1 MRGHDNELIDILIMA
16 SQDKTTLAKE
26 NPHHLNSHD
35 KHDRNLD
42 HSIPL
47 NKYIWSNSSESREL
61 VNKLWNAG
69 FTDLDPKPGAKG
81 RRPFTPIKDQ
91 LRVILLNLYKMWH
104 DDPNLCLGV
113 AMSKSSYRSPRV
125 KKGIN
130 LSALVIDLINRMHDQ
145 GYIKWYKGS
154 ESARRR
160 TRIWPSPKLISHFE
174 KAKIMVLDLFIHH
187 GRECIILSQDSKSL
201 DEDKKD
207 SEGIAYDDNDRI
219 IKMREEL
226 IAYNAL
232 LTRTHIDIG
241 DLAEPR
247 VIHKDGSTLMVD
259 QLNKFVRRIFYR
271 ADWNLGGRFHGG
283 WWQRLGSD
291 YRSRIMINGES
302 TVELDYSGMHVSLIY
317 GLNQELPPTDPYTVP
332 LIDETSSPAK
342 QRKWIKS
349 LVLQSL
355 NATSI
360 ASTFQAFRSDQETG
374 APEKK
379 FKNNKLSTLLE
390 AFLDKNPIVK
400 PFIGKDKGVELMA
413 LDGRI
418 TARVIKHFT
427 SRNIPILT
435 VHDSY
440 IVPQQHSGAL
450 RAAMNE
456 AAAEELKGF
465 TIDITQ
471 DVIGIDHFNTFK
483 AQEPTNADLH
493 IQLLERLPKIE
504 RSKEYKSRYEAFCY
518 WLNLNNS
525 L

>member
-1 MRGHDNELIDILIMA
+1 
-16 SQDKTTLAKE
+16 
-26 NPHHLNSHD
+26 
-35 KHDRNLD
+35 
-42 HSIPL
+42 
-47 NKYIWSNSSESREL
+47 
-61 VNKLWNAG
+61 
-69 FTDLDPKPGAKG
+69 
-81 RRPFTPIKDQ
+81 
-91 LRVILLNLYKMWH
+91 
-104 DDPNLCLGV
+104 
-113 AMSKSSYRSPRV
+113 
-125 KKGIN
+125 
-130 LSALVIDLINRMHDQ
+130 
-145 GYIKWYKGS
+145 
-154 ESARRR
+154 
-160 TRIWPSPKLISHFE
+160 
-174 KAKIMVLDLFIHH
+174 
-187 GRECIILSQDSKSL
+187 
-201 DEDKKD
+201 
-207 SEGIAYDDNDRI
+207 
-219 IKMREEL
+219 
-226 IAYNAL
+226 
-232 LTRTHIDIG
+232 
-241 DLAEPR
+241 
-247 VIHKDGSTLMVD
+247 
-259 QLNKFVRRIFYR
+259 
-271 ADWNLGGRFHGG
+271 
-283 WWQRLGSD
+283 
-291 YRSRIMINGES
+291 MINGES